1 MINLAGS
8 NSQLL
13 TQVFELISKFTLVG
27 GGLWLIWGTVILAG
41 ALKDKNGPQ
50 LQSGIWQVVGG
61 MLILVAG
68 VWFKSSFDVGS
79 LIK

>member
-1 MINLAGS
+1 MAGS

>member
-1 MINLAGS
+1 MAGS

-13 TQVFELISKFTLVG
+13 TQVFDLISKFTLVG